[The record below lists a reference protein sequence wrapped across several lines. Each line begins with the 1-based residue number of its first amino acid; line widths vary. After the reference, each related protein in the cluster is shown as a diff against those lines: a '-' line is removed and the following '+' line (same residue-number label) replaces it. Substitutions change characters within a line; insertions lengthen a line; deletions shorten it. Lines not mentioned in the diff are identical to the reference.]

1 LKYRVQ
7 NNVLG
12 VEKLKEVQKSN
23 ALKILCRASVV
34 QVENA
39 RQRYAFPNDARRK
52 ANGRLPSRL
61 EREKNTFVVRQEKTH
76 GNDSLSCAGK

>member
-61 EREKNTFVVRQEKTH
+61 EREKKYICRALRKNTRQRFFVV
-76 GNDSLSCAGK
+76 C